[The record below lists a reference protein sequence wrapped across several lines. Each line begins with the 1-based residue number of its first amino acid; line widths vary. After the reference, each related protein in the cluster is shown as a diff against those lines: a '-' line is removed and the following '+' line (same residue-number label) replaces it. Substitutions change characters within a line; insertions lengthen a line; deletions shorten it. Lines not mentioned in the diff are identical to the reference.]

1 MLEAR
6 LDDLKAVRAEHGGS
20 VNDVVLAVV
29 AGGLREWLLTRGES
43 ITARTTVRAMVP
55 VSVRDDSADD
65 AGAVAGFLVELPVG
79 EPDPVVRLQRIA
91 YEMGQHKESGRL
103 VGAEALVAFAG
114 FAPPTLHALGARV
127 GSGLSRRVYSLVVT
141 NVPGPQFPLYA
152 GGARMLAAYP
162 VVPLPKGQAV
172 SIGATSYDGGVYI
185 GLNGDRDAMAD
196 LDVLVDCLEHALS
209 DLLDTLPKGR
219 RRRRGTVA
227 ASSPPG

>member
-1 MLEAR
+1 MKVTRPAIYASLVLGVSLVILVVYSVGLFWKMPKSGIDDIA
-6 LDDLKAVRAEHGGS
+6 LDG
-20 VNDVVLAVV
+20 
-29 AGGLREWLLTRGES
+29 T
-43 ITARTTVRAMVP
+43 
-55 VSVRDDSADD
+55 
-65 AGAVAGFLVELPVG
+65 
-79 EPDPVVRLQRIA
+79 IA
-91 YEMGQHKESGRL
+91 
-103 VGAEALVAFAG
+103 
-114 FAPPTLHALGARV
+114 TLHAAAARTANDW
-127 GSGLSRRVYSLVVT
+127 SRRMFNLVVT

-227 ASSPPG
+227 ASTPQG